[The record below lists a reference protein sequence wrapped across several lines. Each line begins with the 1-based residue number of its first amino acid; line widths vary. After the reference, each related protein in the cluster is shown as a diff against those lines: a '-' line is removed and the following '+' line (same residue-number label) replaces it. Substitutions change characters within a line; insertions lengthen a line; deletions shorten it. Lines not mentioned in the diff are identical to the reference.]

1 MTWYE
6 NGELVKFL
14 IEAEKNTW
22 LGKMGNVEPPFLLG
36 AHQYQYKNDFGFYRD
51 IFFGEA
57 VIAGIEIIQSSGE
70 DRPKWSRCYSGGFVR
85 VVNEDLRKKVNEFL
99 RLARRK
105 FLDSLSEGYH
115 RADLSQHV
123 ADDNPGLSY
132 LRIQYQ
138 RSVEFA
144 GAFHELEKIVY
155 HGALIHILAF
165 DSRLL

>member
-105 FLDSLSEGYH
+105 FLDSLSGFGTYY
-115 RADLSQHV
+115 RASLFSLSDE
-123 ADDNPGLSY
+123 AGLYY
-132 LRIQYQ
+132 LRMQQ
-138 RSVEFA
+138 QKLEVFA